1 MSSSKSPI
9 YIMVI
14 ETSDFLHRLEANQFN
29 LFTQKLHNGIS
40 NLLKKFDGRI
50 LNHNDNTYEVTFNT
64 VTNAVLCG
72 LKLRSNF
79 KYITPKFDKS
89 IRDLKLGIAEGKSNN
104 SKLLATRMCEVV
116 VEDKFVVSEAVKI
129 AYEKENRNN
138 FINRDDIKILTVSE
152 EQFLTQ
158 LMNYL
163 ETIWNDAGFKV
174 YSFSESLGLSTSQF
188 YRKLKTL
195 TGKSPSEFLRNYRL
209 KQAMN
214 MLHTKKGNI
223 TEIAEKAGFNSLTY
237 FSKCFK
243 DTFHI
248 LPSKYLQ
255 QHA

>member
-1 MSSSKSPI
+1 MSSIKSPT

-40 NLLKKFDGRI
+40 NLFKKFNGLI

-89 IRDLKLGIAEGKSNN
+89 IRDLKLGIAEGKSNK

-116 VEDKFVVSEAVKI
+116 VKDKFVISESVKS
-129 AYEKENRNN
+129 AYEKENSND
-138 FINRDDIKILTVSE
+138 FIHRDDIKILTLSE

-158 LMNYL
+158 LMNYT
-163 ETIWNDAGFKV
+163 ETKWNDSNFNV
-174 YSFSESLGLSTSQF
+174 SLFSKSLKLSSSKF
-188 YRKLKTL
+188 YRKLKSL
-195 TGKSPSEFLRNYRL
+195 TGKSPSAFLRNYRL

-214 MLHTKKGNI
+214 MLHSKEGNI
-223 TEIAEKAGFNSLTY
+223 TEIAERTGFNSLAY

-255 QHA
+255 QHV

>member
-1 MSSSKSPI
+1 MTSDKTAT

-40 NLLKKFDGRI
+40 NLIEKFNGRI
-50 LNHNDNTYEVTFNT
+50 LNHNDNTYEVSFNT

-79 KYITPKFDKS
+79 NYITPKFDKS
-89 IRDLKLGIAEGKSNN
+89 IRDLKLGIADGKTTK
-104 SKLLATRMCEVV
+104 SKILATRMCEVV
-116 VEDKFVVSEAVKI
+116 VKDKFVISQEVKT
-129 AYEKENRNN
+129 AYEKENSND
-138 FINRDDIKILTVSE
+138 FIHRDDIKILSLSE
-152 EQFLTQ
+152 ELFLTQ

-163 ETIWNDAGFKV
+163 ETIWNDANFNV
-174 YSFSESLGLSTSQF
+174 SLFSKSLGLSSSQF
-188 YRKLKTL
+188 YRRLKSL
-195 TGKSPSEFLRNYRL
+195 TGKSPSTFLRNYRL

-214 MLHTKKGNI
+214 MLHNRKGNI
-223 TEIAEKAGFNSLTY
+223 TEIAKKTGFNSLAY

-243 DTFHI
+243 DTFNI